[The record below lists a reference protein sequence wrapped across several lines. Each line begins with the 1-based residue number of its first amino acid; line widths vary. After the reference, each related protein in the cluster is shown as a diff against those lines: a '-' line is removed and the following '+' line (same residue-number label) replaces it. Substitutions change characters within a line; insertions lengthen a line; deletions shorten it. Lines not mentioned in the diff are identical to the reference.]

1 MSAPND
7 GGPAFP
13 RLYARSDED
22 GRSGMTLR
30 DYFAAAALQGLL
42 SDNETIAAT
51 YRTAKQAGVGLS
63 KAMAAYS
70 YEYADAMMAER
81 GRQ

>member
-1 MSAPND
+1 VSAPKD

-30 DYFAAAALQGLL
+30 DYFAGEALP
-42 SDNETIAAT
+42 IAGKGKE
-51 YRTAKQAGVGLS
+51 RTAEAIAKR
-63 KAMAAYS
+63 AY
-70 YEYADAMMAER
+70 YIADAMLAER